1 MTTRLT
7 RTRWL
12 PVVSGA
18 VAAVLAFAALPMTA
32 LANDELSPGPYSEG
46 SQLSTDAY
54 SALGLTVSDDT
65 GDAGTY
71 APYGNDENVSTTLLS
86 DDEVYMAANGARN
99 NVYTLRGKLNQLYNA
114 NTNAEGL
121 IGYTTISDDYG
132 GMGGAYLFWPINEL
146 YGTSG
151 DSGIA
156 VDMVQKGVSYYSPL
170 SDNEND
176 VIKGSTNNGFS
187 GKYATSVSADLGSG
201 YKDHVVELRAYGS
214 QYYTMVGNRQLSVA
228 FAVKVFTLD
237 AKGNRTEV
245 ASLSPTVNDSQIQV
259 NDYTDELSYLRAGY
273 LQEYDAY
280 FEVAAADVDG
290 DGVDEVFCY
299 TGCYKDENGERLAC
313 VDMWDLQSDGSWS
326 HTQEWVDCGQA
337 SYYVTD
343 DELNQIRNS
352 KDDPTARM
360 QLMKA
365 PVVTLAGGDLDR
377 RGGDELAITVS
388 APTNH
393 DNPTDAAR
401 CYIYTWDDTAKR
413 LSAVVNDGL
422 GDDYI
427 PLSTTVGA
435 ASAMVSANCTF
446 GTFRTS
452 DTDTATALIIA
463 GWDCGGSSNA
473 EYANFGY
480 RYVYYDTSQ
489 DDFVV
494 SDYIRKSLGKD
505 AAHITETACKDAN
518 QGGRYRPTLA
528 PFALGAARLNGLNQG
543 AAENDDVLMGGD
555 IYSFSLSAGVS
566 LDTLGSISLTSDQ
579 VNSNRYTKGKEQVWI
594 GDVRVGAVSGSSQYE
609 ESFLAVTGVHRDEDL
624 GKDDDYYWMDVS
636 HFSAKWSD
644 GKLRGYTTGEEGVI
658 NESVRVHDTTQYGCW
673 ISLCLPN
680 VDHDG
685 MQVRFKA
692 AAEYYTAPQLLAVL
706 QGSPY
711 FQDLQDS
718 YGYLSY
724 GGTAFGSESSS
735 ASGSGWSIEGEAG
748 VFGEASGGFLGRVE
762 LEGELTGH
770 AGYEYQSSSTLSY
783 GVDYDAHAAEGNKA
797 VVYAVPIMYY
807 WYEVSDS
814 SSPEWTDVVMPVF
827 LTPVTSVV
835 SQETWDE
842 AVEDY
847 DLDAS
852 VSSGSSTPLT
862 YKVSDVLNNRQGDPA
877 SYGVDTLTKTTL
889 LPTAKRAFTYQL
901 DGKDAWSI
909 ASNEEGVATTQTIAA
924 ENETE
929 KTVDV
934 GGAVA
939 LQIGAGFGIGEN
951 EIVTGMVFGLSG
963 GYTTLRSSS
972 TGFSFTGTVDNLPE
986 AAEGYGFSWRLA
998 VDQSSSDMPVDG
1010 TRPATNQFWIVGY
1023 DVTNVKQPEV
1033 PMVSGFATT
1042 GTGYDATTGK
1052 DAVTLSWN
1060 DILTSD
1066 QKANGYRYAVA
1077 MYPTTDDDHYSYA
1090 YTLDGSATSY
1100 VWGGLSTSS
1109 SYRFAVFVVDGTGR
1123 QASLRSPIVSVTTL
1137 PAGDAMAVSGVNVQG
1152 QANTGDASDTS
1163 TRKATRRMGES
1174 LTLDMSG
1181 SYYDSG
1187 SANPDKQPLFRWY
1200 RKEASKPTWQ
1210 EISSGPTVSTQDDK
1224 TYTSTYAIDEVTAE
1238 DDGTVYRCD
1247 VSYNNIV
1254 VSSQTVTL
1262 DVTHTYSIA
1271 DSASTYSATRRRVNY
1286 LNAGLLRFFRPVAA
1300 ENESGLKPDE
1310 GGTTDSGSAT
1320 GGTTG
1325 NGTATGDATTGGSTG
1340 NGTAT
1345 DATTGGGASASADT
1359 GTATG
1364 STKAASTS
1372 GTPQTGDGS
1381 LGTGA
1386 LALIALGGAVSL
1398 VAALVLRHRSG
1409 DRG

>member
-1 MTTRLT
+1 MATRPT

-18 VAAVLAFAALPMTA
+18 VAAMLAIVALPATA
-32 LANDELSPGPYSEG
+32 LATDELSPGPYSED

-86 DDEVYMAANGARN
+86 DDEVYMAANGAKK
-99 NVYTLRGKLNQLYNA
+99 NVYTLRGKLNVLGTPITDVNKDAYPLF
-114 NTNAEGL
+114 TRV
-121 IGYTTISDDYG
+121 TDDYG
-132 GMGGAYLFWPINEL
+132 AMTGAYLFWPINEL
-146 YGTSG
+146 YGTSS
-151 DSGIA
+151 DSSQA
-156 VDMVQKGVSYYSPL
+156 LDMLHNGVGYYSAL
-170 SDNEND
+170 SDNEHD
-176 VIKGSTNNGFS
+176 VIKKATNNGFD

-214 QYYTMVGNRQLSVA
+214 QYYTKVGNRQLSGA
-228 FAVKVFTLD
+228 FAVKVFSLD
-237 AKGNRTEV
+237 AQGNRTEV

-259 NDYTDELSYLRAGY
+259 NNYTDELSYIRTGY

-299 TGCYKDENGERLAC
+299 TGCYQDVNGERLAC
-313 VDMWDLQSDGSWS
+313 IDMWDLQSDGSWS

-337 SYYVTD
+337 SYYVTEY
-343 DELNQIRNS
+343 ELGQIRNS
-352 KDDPTARM
+352 TDDPTARM

-377 RGGDELAITVS
+377 RGGEELAITVS

-401 CYIYTWDDTAKR
+401 CYIYTWDDTNNR

-422 GDDYI
+422 GTDYI
-427 PLSTTVGA
+427 SLSTTVGA
-435 ASAMVSANCTF
+435 TSAMVSANCTF

-452 DTDTATALIIA
+452 DTESATALIIA

-473 EYANFGY
+473 EYSNFGY
-480 RYVYYDTSQ
+480 RYVYYDASQ

-494 SDYIRKSLGKD
+494 SDYYRKALGKD
-505 AAHITETACKDAN
+505 AAHITETAWKDAN
-518 QGGRYRPTLA
+518 QNGRYRPTLA
-528 PFALGAARLNGLNQG
+528 PFALGAARLDGLNQG

-555 IYSFSLSAGVS
+555 IYSFNLATGVS

-579 VNSNRYTKGKEQVWI
+579 VNHNTRVKGKEQVWI
-594 GDVRVGAVSGSSQYE
+594 GDVRVGAVSGSDKYE

-624 GKDDDYYWMDVS
+624 GKDDGYYWMDVS

-644 GKLRGYTTGEEGVI
+644 GKFKGYTTGEEGVI

-718 YGYLSY
+718 YDYLNY

-735 ASGSGWSIEGEAG
+735 TSGSGWSIEGEAG
-748 VFGEASGGFLGRVE
+748 IFGEASGGFLGRVE
-762 LEGELTGH
+762 LEGELKAH

-842 AVEDY
+842 TVAEY
-847 DLDAS
+847 NLDAS
-852 VSSGSSTPLT
+852 VSSDSSTPLT
-862 YKVSDVLNNRQGDPA
+862 YKISDVLSNKQGDPS
-877 SYGVDTLTKTTL
+877 SYGVDALTKTTL
-889 LPTAKRAFTYQL
+889 LPTAKRAFTYQA
-901 DGKDAWSI
+901 DGKDVWSI
-909 ASNEEGVATTQTIAA
+909 VSNEEGASVEQTIAA

-934 GGAVA
+934 GGSVA
-939 LQIGAGFGIGEN
+939 LQIGAGFGLGGN
-951 EIVTGMVFGLSG
+951 ELVTGAVFELSG
-963 GYTTLRSSS
+963 GYTTLQSSS

-986 AAEGYGFSWRLA
+986 AADRYGFSWRLA
-998 VDQSSSDMPVDG
+998 VDQSSSDMPTDG

-1033 PMVSGFATT
+1033 PMVSGFAMT
-1042 GTGYDATTGK
+1042 GASYDATTGK

-1066 QKANGYRYAVA
+1066 QKANGYKYAVA

-1090 YTLDGSATSY
+1090 YTLDGSTTSY
-1100 VWGGLSTSS
+1100 VWAGLSTSS
-1109 SYRFAVFVVDGTGR
+1109 NYRFAVFVVDGTGK
-1123 QASLRSPIVSVTTL
+1123 QASLRSPIVNVTTL
-1137 PAGDAMAVSGVNVQG
+1137 PSGDAMAVSGVNIQG
-1152 QANTGDASDTS
+1152 QANTSDASDTS
-1163 TRKATRRMGES
+1163 TSKATRRMGES
-1174 LTLDMSG
+1174 LTLAMSG

-1187 SANPDKQPLFRWY
+1187 STDPDKRPLFRWY
-1200 RKEASKPTWQ
+1200 RKGASEPHWQ
-1210 EISSGPTVSTQDDK
+1210 EISSGPTVSTQDSK
-1224 TYTSTYAIDEVTAE
+1224 TYTSTYTINEVGAA
-1238 DDGTVYRCD
+1238 DDGAVYRCD

-1262 DVTHTYSIA
+1262 DVTHTYSNA
-1271 DSASTYSATRRRVNY
+1271 DSDSTYTATKRRVNY
-1286 LNAGLLRFFRPVAA
+1286 LNADLLRFFKPVAS
-1300 ENESGLKPDE
+1300 ETVSGLNPDG
-1310 GGTTDSGSAT
+1310 GGTTD
-1320 GGTTG
+1320 
-1325 NGTATGDATTGGSTG
+1325 NGAATGDATTSGTTD
-1340 NGTAT
+1340 NGA
-1345 DATTGGGASASADT
+1345 ATGGGTNASAGT
-1359 GTATG
+1359 GTATA

-1372 GTPQTGDGS
+1372 GTPQTGDTS
-1381 LGTGA
+1381 LGTA
-1386 LALIALGGAVSL
+1386 TLALIALGGATIL
-1398 VAALVLRHRSG
+1398 VAALVLRHRSN